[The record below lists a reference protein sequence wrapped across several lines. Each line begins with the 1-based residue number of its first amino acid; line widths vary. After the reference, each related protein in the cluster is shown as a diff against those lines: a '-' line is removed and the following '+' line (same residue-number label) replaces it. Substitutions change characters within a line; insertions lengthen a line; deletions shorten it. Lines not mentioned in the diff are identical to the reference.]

1 LGGAAPTAIL
11 PPISDPTL
19 AEDRSMAQSTSDA
32 TERVQISCPGCGR
45 HDYVTWP
52 VNAPTYHW
60 KCFNCHKKYD
70 LQRKGGGH

>member
-1 LGGAAPTAIL
+1 
-11 PPISDPTL
+11 
-19 AEDRSMAQSTSDA
+19 MAQSTSDA